1 MTTWSVPMTTLE
13 AAALPW
19 MTIDSVQMV
28 SATCLKSTAWV
39 EGIGTV
45 SSDYFRLTR
54 VMSSQEI
61 GGDSIPEGFLCY
73 SPHSGVWR
81 VDWKD
86 GSVFNGLA

>member
-1 MTTWSVPMTTLE
+1 MTTLE

-19 MTIDSVQMV
+19 MTIDSVQMI
-28 SATCLKSTAWV
+28 SATQLKSTAWV
-39 EGIGTV
+39 EGIGSI
-45 SSDYFRLTR
+45 SSDCFKMTR
-54 VMSSQEI
+54 VMSNQEL
-61 GGDSIPEGFLCY
+61 GGAAMSEGFLCY